1 VCRRVIKLIISFVWC
16 GSHPNKN
23 LTPFRI
29 TVRRDR
35 YAYAYAKQAV
45 LGMKDNLDDWVDQLG
60 NGGGSSEQ
68 TRRQQALAENMQELW
83 GDACVWG
90 DE

>member
-1 VCRRVIKLIISFVWC
+1 VIKLIISFVWF

-23 LTPFRI
+23 LTPFRT

-45 LGMKDNLDDWVDQLG
+45 LGMKENLEQWEKRLHD
-60 NGGGSSEQ
+60 GGGSGEQ
-68 TRRQQALAENMQELW
+68 TRRQEALAKNMQELW
-83 GDACVWG
+83 GEACLYYA
-90 DE
+90 